1 MRNAII
7 ITAEAVSAIFA
18 IMIMFGAGY
27 RISEKTR
34 KTRVYLSFL
43 GTEIVALII
52 DMLSYAMEGSANSRL
67 LLYTVNFLSFVM
79 IDILLAIYAYYI
91 VLVINKKKKGTLV
104 FAWIVGGISVVNI
117 IFALIG
123 TISGKLFYVDE
134 CGNYINGP
142 WRDTR
147 AYLPFISVVIIWIMI
162 IKDIKEIEK
171 SYLFAICLYA
181 AVPVVT
187 VVSVLIFV
195 DYDFSYVLSGIACTA
210 VFIFVQKEEVLEAK
224 FKENLIKKLSVQD
237 VLTGLK
243 NRRGYEELVEKYE
256 GRKDIGIVF
265 CDLNSLKCINDT
277 KGHAAGD
284 EYIKHFADILREVY
298 KNNCEICRISGD
310 EFVVITD
317 GIEFEI
323 FRELAVKLK
332 ALIDDNNKIASVGFA
347 YEDMPILSLVSKA
360 EQEMYEE
367 KRMYYKMTG
376 YTRERLNN

>member
-43 GTEIVALII
+43 GTEIIALII
-52 DMLSYAMEGSANSRL
+52 DMLSYAIEGSENSRL
-67 LLYTVNFLSFVM
+67 LLYTVYFLSFVM

-91 VLVINKKKKGTLV
+91 VLVINKKKKETLV
-104 FAWIVGGISVVNI
+104 FAWIIGGISVVNI

-187 VVSVLIFV
+187 VVSALIFV

-210 VFIFVQKEEVLEAK
+210 VFIFAQKEEVLEAK
-224 FKENLIKKLSVQD
+224 FKEQLIQKLSVQD

-256 GRKDIGIVF
+256 GCKNIGIVF
-265 CDLNSLKCINDT
+265 CDLNSLKYINDT

-310 EFVVITD
+310 EFVVLTD
-317 GIEFEI
+317 GVEFEI

-360 EQEMYEE
+360 EKEMYGNKRIYYEE
-367 KRMYYKMTG
+367 TG
-376 YTRERLNN
+376 YTRER

>member
-7 ITAEAVSAIFA
+7 ITAETVSAIFA

-43 GTEIVALII
+43 GTEIIALII
-52 DMLSYAMEGSANSRL
+52 DILSYAMEGNANSRL
-67 LLYTVNFLSFVM
+67 LLYTVNFLAFVM
-79 IDILLAIYAYYI
+79 IDVLLAIYAYYI

-104 FAWIVGGISVVNI
+104 FAWIIGGISVANI

-187 VVSVLIFV
+187 VVSALIFV

-210 VFIFVQKEEVLEAK
+210 VFIFAQKEEVLEAK
-224 FKENLIKKLSVQD
+224 FKEQLIQKLSVQD

-256 GRKDIGIVF
+256 GCKNIGIVF
-265 CDLNSLKCINDT
+265 CDLNSLKLINDT

-284 EYIKHFADILREVY
+284 EYIRHFADLLREVY
-298 KNNCEICRISGD
+298 TDNCEICRISGD
-310 EFVVITD
+310 EFIIFTTD
-317 GIEFEI
+317 MDNVA
-323 FRELAVKLK
+323 FRAKKDSLK
-332 ALIDDNNKIASVGFA
+332 ALIAENNEIASVGSA
-347 YEDMPILSLVSKA
+347 YEDLPVRTLVSKA
-360 EQEMYEE
+360 EKEMYENKRIYYE
-367 KRMYYKMTG
+367 KTG
-376 YTRERLNN
+376 YTRER